1 MVKSEYEQSLHFLV
15 KVFNSF
21 TSQALQW
28 LRNED
33 SFISQDL
40 REILAIWVHPKGI
53 ANLIQAIALDY

>member
-28 LRNED
+28 IRKEDNSLSNE
-33 SFISQDL
+33 L

-53 ANLIQAIALDY
+53 SNLIQAIALDY